1 MLNRRSIEAVAAAG
15 AAGPSE
21 VRPLYESYCFSR
33 IPWTIEAALT
43 GEPNPRIL
51 PPDTLGALAG
61 PRPDT
66 VVLLFVD
73 AFGWRFFERFAES
86 APALARFL
94 RDGTVSKLTSVF
106 PSTTS
111 AHVAC
116 LHSGQTPAESGI
128 YEWFQYEP
136 AVGDMIA
143 PLLSSRAGDQ
153 GRNGLRLPPGALF
166 EGETLHERLAA
177 RGVRSI
183 SVTPAEFTP
192 SPFNDAFTRGT
203 VEVPWKGLARG
214 LDALTRVVAAAPR
227 GPEAGAEPR
236 AEPAPKPGAE
246 PGQAPGP
253 ERRLVHYYYGGIDR
267 DAHRFGPDSPELRRT
282 VLRFFDQLERRFFAP
297 LERRTRAGTGTGA
310 EAGAGHRR
318 REGGPGPV
326 RGQERRREQARGQG
340 RGRGQGSEQG
350 GPPGKTCVVLTADH
364 GMMAHDPARAVY
376 LNRVLPEV
384 EGWIERGP
392 SGRRKVPAGSPR
404 DFFLHLREECFDEAV
419 GAIREALAG
428 VAEVRAVRGLLA
440 AGYFGDAPPSRR
452 FLDRVGNAV
461 ILPRPGRA
469 VWWYEEGR
477 FESRHPGDH
486 GGLSPEEMEIP
497 FGVLSI

>member
-1 MLNRRSIEAVAAAG
+1 MLNLRSIEAVAAA
-15 AAGPSE
+15 AVGPHE
-21 VRPLYESYCFSR
+21 VRPLYDSYCFSR

-43 GEPNPRIL
+43 GEPNPRTL
-51 PPDTLGALAG
+51 PSDALGALAG
-61 PRPDT
+61 ERPDT

-73 AFGWRFFERFAES
+73 AFGWRFFERFAER
-86 APALARFL
+86 APALTRFL

-116 LHSGQTPAESGI
+116 LHSGRTPAESGI

-136 AVGDMIA
+136 AVDEMIA
-143 PLLSSRAGDQ
+143 PLLASRAGDK

-166 EGETLHERLAA
+166 DGETLHERLAA
-177 RGVRSI
+177 RGVRSV

-192 SPFNDAFTRGT
+192 SPFNDAFTRGA
-203 VEVPWKGLARG
+203 VETPWKGLARG
-214 LDALTRVVAAAPR
+214 LDALAGAVARPT
-227 GPEAGAEPR
+227 GPEP
-236 AEPAPKPGAE
+236 
-246 PGQAPGP
+246 
-253 ERRLVHYYYGGIDR
+253 RLVHYYYGGIDR
-267 DAHRFGPDSPELRRT
+267 AAHRFGPDSSGLRRT
-282 VLRFFDQLERRFFAP
+282 VLRFFAQLERRFFAA
-297 LERRTRAGTGTGA
+297 LGSG
-310 EAGAGHRR
+310 AGAGRR
-318 REGGPGPV
+318 GREPG
-326 RGQERRREQARGQG
+326 RRQWSRQ
-340 RGRGQGSEQG
+340 GRGQGPG
-350 GPPGKTCVVLTADH
+350 RGAPAGKTCVVLTADH
-364 GMMAHDPARAVY
+364 GMMAHDPARTVY

-392 SGRRKVPAGSPR
+392 AGRLKVPAGSPR

-428 VAEVRAVRGLLA
+428 VAEVRPVRGLLA

>member
-1 MLNRRSIEAVAAAG
+1 MLNRRSIEAVAAA
-15 AAGPSE
+15 AAGPGE

-33 IPWTIEAALT
+33 IPWTVEAALT
-43 GEPNPRIL
+43 GEPNPRTL
-51 PPDTLGALAG
+51 PPDALGALAG

-86 APALARFL
+86 VPALARFL

-136 AVGDMIA
+136 SVGEMIA

-153 GRNGLRLPPGALF
+153 GRNGLRLPPDALF

-177 RGVRSI
+177 RGVGSI

-203 VEVPWKGLARG
+203 VEAPWKSFARG
-214 LDALTRVVAAAPR
+214 LDALVGAVAAPPR
-227 GPEAGAEPR
+227 GPRAGPKPGPEPGP
-236 AEPAPKPGAE
+236 EPGAE
-246 PGQAPGP
+246 PGEAPQP
-253 ERRLVHYYYGGIDR
+253 ERRLIHYYYGGIDR
-267 DAHRFGPDSPELRRT
+267 DAHRFGPDSPELART

-297 LERRTRAGTGTGA
+297 LERRTGTGTGA
-310 EAGAGHRR
+310 GRR
-318 REGGPGPV
+318 RRWEGGPGPAPG
-326 RGQERRREQARGQG
+326 RERRREQARGQE
-340 RGRGQGSEQG
+340 RGES
-350 GPPGKTCVVLTADH
+350 PGKTCVVLTADH
-364 GMMAHDPARAVY
+364 GMMGHDPARVVY

-384 EGWIERGP
+384 EGWIECGP
-392 SGRRKVPAGSPR
+392 SGRLKVPAGSPR
-404 DFFLHLREECFDEAV
+404 DFFLHLREDCFDEAV
-419 GAIREALAG
+419 GAIREALSG

-440 AGYFGDAPPSRR
+440 AGYFGDRPPSRR

>member
-1 MLNRRSIEAVAAAG
+1 MLNRRSIEAVLAAAAG
-15 AAGPSE
+15 PHE
-21 VRPLYESYCFSR
+21 IRPLYGSYCFSR

-43 GEPNPRIL
+43 GEPNPRTL

-61 PRPDT
+61 RPAT

-73 AFGWRFFERFAES
+73 AFGWRFFEEFAES
-86 APALARFL
+86 TPALARFL

-116 LHSGQTPAESGI
+116 LHSGLTPAESGI
-128 YEWFQYEP
+128 YEWYQYEP
-136 AVGDMIA
+136 AVGEMIA
-143 PLLSSRAGDQ
+143 PLLSSRAGDK
-153 GRNGLRLPPGALF
+153 GRNGLELPPGTLF
-166 EGETLHERLAA
+166 DGETLHERLAA

-214 LDALTRVVAAAPR
+214 LNALARAVASPA
-227 GPEAGAEPR
+227 GPEPR
-236 AEPAPKPGAE
+236 
-246 PGQAPGP
+246 
-253 ERRLVHYYYGGIDR
+253 LIHYYYGGVDR
-267 DAHRFGPDSPELRRT
+267 IAHRSGPGSPELRET
-282 VLRFFDQLERRFFAP
+282 VRRFFAELERRFFRALVGETGGESGGGRSAP
-297 LERRTRAGTGTGA
+297 GA
-310 EAGAGHRR
+310 T
-318 REGGPGPV
+318 GPGSPL
-326 RGQERRREQARGQG
+326 GRRPAG
-340 RGRGQGSEQG
+340 R
-350 GPPGKTCVVLTADH
+350 TCVVLTADH
-364 GMMAHDPARAVY
+364 GMMGHDPARAVY

-384 EGWIERGP
+384 ARWMERGP
-392 SGRRKVPAGSPR
+392 GGRPKVPAGSPR
-404 DFFLHLREECFDEAV
+404 DFFLHLREDSFAKAL
-419 GAIREALAG
+419 GAIRDALAD
-428 VAEVRAVRGLLA
+428 VAEVRPVRDLVA

-461 ILPRPGRA
+461 ILPHPGRA

-486 GGLSPEEMEIP
+486 GGLTPEEMEIP

>member
-1 MLNRRSIEAVAAAG
+1 MLNLRSIEAVAAA
-15 AAGPSE
+15 AAGPNE
-21 VRPLYESYCFSR
+21 VRPLYDSYCFSR

-43 GEPNPRIL
+43 GEPNPRTL
-51 PPDTLGALAG
+51 PSDALGALAG
-61 PRPDT
+61 ERPDT
-66 VVLLFVD
+66 VVLLFID

-86 APALARFL
+86 TPALARFL

-116 LHSGQTPAESGI
+116 LHSGRTPAETGI

-136 AVGDMIA
+136 AVDEMIA
-143 PLLSSRAGDQ
+143 PLLASRAGDE
-153 GRNGLRLPPGALF
+153 GRNGLDLPPGALF
-166 EGETLHERLAA
+166 DGETLHERLAA
-177 RGVRSI
+177 RGVRSV

-192 SPFNDAFTRGT
+192 SPFNDAFTRGA
-203 VEVPWKGLARG
+203 VEAPWKGLARG
-214 LDALTRVVAAAPR
+214 LDALAGAVARPT
-227 GPEAGAEPR
+227 GPEP
-236 AEPAPKPGAE
+236 
-246 PGQAPGP
+246 
-253 ERRLVHYYYGGIDR
+253 RLVHYYYGGIDR
-267 DAHRFGPDSPELRRT
+267 AAHRLGPDSSGLRRT
-282 VLRFFDQLERRFFAP
+282 VLRFFAQLERRFFAA
-297 LERRTRAGTGTGA
+297 LEGG
-310 EAGAGHRR
+310 AGAGRR
-318 REGGPGPV
+318 GQEPV
-326 RGQERRREQARGQG
+326 RGRGARQGQARGW
-340 RGRGQGSEQG
+340 G
-350 GPPGKTCVVLTADH
+350 GPAGKTCVVLTADH
-364 GMMAHDPARAVY
+364 GMMAHDPARTVH

-392 SGRRKVPAGSPR
+392 AGRLKVPAGSPR

-419 GAIREALAG
+419 GAIRETLAG
-428 VAEVRAVRGLLA
+428 VAEVRPVRGLLA

>member
-1 MLNRRSIEAVAAAG
+1 MLNRRSIDAVAAV
-15 AAGPSE
+15 AAGPHE

-33 IPWTIEAALT
+33 IPWTLEAALT
-43 GEPNPRIL
+43 GEPNPRTL

-73 AFGWRFFERFAES
+73 AFGWRFFEEFAECT
-86 APALARFL
+86 PALARFL

-116 LHSGQTPAESGI
+116 LHSGLTPAESGI
-128 YEWFQYEP
+128 YEWYQYEP
-136 AVGDMIA
+136 AVGEVIA
-143 PLLSSRAGDQ
+143 PLLSSRAGDK
-153 GRNGLRLPPGALF
+153 GRNGLDLPPGTLF
-166 EGETLHERLAA
+166 DGETLHERLAA

-214 LDALTRVVAAAPR
+214 LNALAREVRAPS
-227 GPEAGAEPR
+227 G
-236 AEPAPKPGAE
+236 
-246 PGQAPGP
+246 PGP
-253 ERRLVHYYYGGIDR
+253 RLIHYYYGGIDR
-267 DAHRFGPDSPELRRT
+267 IAHRSGPDSPGLRRT
-282 VLRFFDQLERRFFAP
+282 VRRFFDELERRFFVV
-297 LERRTRAGTGTGA
+297 LERDRSVAPHGRRPLYAVASGSGAASRPEPEPEPGSASERDTASRPAG
-310 EAGAGHRR
+310 RI
-318 REGGPGPV
+318 
-326 RGQERRREQARGQG
+326 
-340 RGRGQGSEQG
+340 S
-350 GPPGKTCVVLTADH
+350 VVLTADH
-364 GMMAHDPARAVY
+364 GMMGHDPARTVY

-384 EGWIERGP
+384 EGWLERGP
-392 SGRRKVPAGSPR
+392 AGRLKVPAGSPR
-404 DFFLHLREECFDEAV
+404 DFFLHLREGCFDVAL
-419 GAIREALAG
+419 GAIRDALAG
-428 VAEVRAVRGLLA
+428 VADVCPVCDLVA
-440 AGYFGDAPPSRR
+440 AGYFGDTAPSRR

-461 ILPRPGRA
+461 ILPHPGRA

>member
-1 MLNRRSIEAVAAAG
+1 MLNRRSVEAVSAAAAG
-15 AAGPSE
+15 PHE
-21 VRPLYESYCFSR
+21 IRPLYESYCFSR

-43 GEPNPRIL
+43 GVPNPRTL
-51 PPDTLGALAG
+51 PPDALGALAG

-66 VVLLFVD
+66 VVVLFVD
-73 AFGWRFFERFAES
+73 AFGWRFFEEFAES
-86 APALARFL
+86 TPALARFL

-116 LHSGQTPAESGI
+116 LHSGLTPAASGI
-128 YEWFQYEP
+128 YEWYQYEP
-136 AVGDMIA
+136 AVGEMIA
-143 PLLSSRAGDQ
+143 PLLSSRAGEK
-153 GRNGLRLPPGALF
+153 GRNGLALAPETLF
-166 EGETLHERLAA
+166 DGETLHERLAA

-214 LDALTRVVAAAPR
+214 LNALAREVRAPS
-227 GPEAGAEPR
+227 GSGS
-236 AEPAPKPGAE
+236 
-246 PGQAPGP
+246 
-253 ERRLVHYYYGGIDR
+253 RLIHYYYGGIDR
-267 DAHRFGPDSPELRRT
+267 IAHRSGPDSPELRRT
-282 VLRFFDQLERRFFAP
+282 VRRFFDELERRFFAV
-297 LERRTRAGTGTGA
+297 LERDRSVAPHGRRPRHAVASGS
-310 EAGAGHRR
+310 GAGSRPE
-318 REGGPGPV
+318 REPEPGSAS
-326 RGQERRREQARGQG
+326 GREAASRPDG
-340 RGRGQGSEQG
+340 RGR
-350 GPPGKTCVVLTADH
+350 TCVVLTADH
-364 GMMAHDPARAVY
+364 GMMGHDPARTVY
-376 LNRVLPEV
+376 LNRVLPEA
-384 EGWIERGP
+384 ERWMERGP
-392 SGRRKVPAGSPR
+392 GGRLKVPAGSPR
-404 DFFLHLREECFDEAV
+404 DFFLHLREDRFDEALA
-419 GAIREALAG
+419 AIRDALAG
-428 VAEVRAVRGLLA
+428 VAEVHPVRDLVA
-440 AGYFGDAPPSRR
+440 AGYFGDTPPSRR

>member
-1 MLNRRSIEAVAAAG
+1 MLNRRSIDAVAAA
-15 AAGPSE
+15 AAGPHE
-21 VRPLYESYCFSR
+21 VRPLYDSYCFSR

-43 GEPNPRIL
+43 GEPNPRTL
-51 PPDTLGALAG
+51 PPDTLGALAD
-61 PRPDT
+61 RPDT

-73 AFGWRFFERFAES
+73 AFGWRFFEEFAES
-86 APALARFL
+86 TPALARFL

-116 LHSGQTPAESGI
+116 LHSGLTPAESGI
-128 YEWFQYEP
+128 YEWYQYEP
-136 AVGDMIA
+136 GVGEMIA
-143 PLLSSRAGDQ
+143 PLLSSRAGDK
-153 GRNGLRLPPGALF
+153 GRNGLELPPGTLF
-166 EGETLHERLAA
+166 DGETLHERLAA
-177 RGVRSI
+177 RGVRSF

-203 VEVPWKGLARG
+203 VDVPYKGLARG
-214 LDALTRVVAAAPR
+214 LNALARLVTEPGGTAPR
-227 GPEAGAEPR
+227 
-236 AEPAPKPGAE
+236 
-246 PGQAPGP
+246 
-253 ERRLVHYYYGGIDR
+253 LIHYYYGGVDR
-267 DAHRFGPDSPELRRT
+267 IAHRSGPGSPELRET
-282 VLRFFDQLERRFFAP
+282 VRRFFSGLERRFFGV
-297 LERRTRAGTGTGA
+297 LERARSVGSHGSRAQARVRGAGTG
-310 EAGAGHRR
+310 AG
-318 REGGPGPV
+318 
-326 RGQERRREQARGQG
+326 G
-340 RGRGQGSEQG
+340 RADPGSEPDAAS
-350 GPPGKTCVVLTADH
+350 GPAGRISVVLTADH
-364 GMMAHDPARAVY
+364 GMMGHDPARTVY

-384 EGWIERGP
+384 ERWMDSGP
-392 SGRRKVPAGSPR
+392 TGRPKVPAGSPR
-404 DFFLHLREECFDEAV
+404 DFFLHLREDRFDEAMA
-419 GAIREALAG
+419 AIRAALAD
-428 VAEVRAVRGLLA
+428 VAEVRPVRDLVV

>member
-1 MLNRRSIEAVAAAG
+1 MLNRRSIEAVAAVAVS
-15 AAGPSE
+15 PHE

-43 GEPNPRIL
+43 GEPNPRTL
-51 PPDTLGALAG
+51 PSDTLGALAD
-61 PRPDT
+61 RPDT

-73 AFGWRFFERFAES
+73 AFGWRFFEEFAES
-86 APALARFL
+86 TPALARFL

-116 LHSGQTPAESGI
+116 LHSGLTPAESGI
-128 YEWFQYEP
+128 YEWYQYEP
-136 AVGDMIA
+136 AVGEMIA
-143 PLLSSRAGDQ
+143 PLLSSRAGDK
-153 GRNGLRLPPGALF
+153 GRNGLDLPPGTLF
-166 EGETLHERLAA
+166 DGETLHERLAA

-214 LDALTRVVAAAPR
+214 LNALARAVASPA
-227 GPEAGAEPR
+227 GPEPR
-236 AEPAPKPGAE
+236 
-246 PGQAPGP
+246 
-253 ERRLVHYYYGGIDR
+253 LIHYYYGGVDR
-267 DAHRFGPDSPELRRT
+267 IAHRSGPGSPELRET
-282 VLRFFDQLERRFFAP
+282 VRRFFAELERRFFRVLVGETEGASGSGQSEP
-297 LERRTRAGTGTGA
+297 GAAGS
-310 EAGAGHRR
+310 
-318 REGGPGPV
+318 
-326 RGQERRREQARGQG
+326 
-340 RGRGQGSEQG
+340 GS
-350 GPPGKTCVVLTADH
+350 PPGRKPTGRTCVVLTADH
-364 GMMAHDPARAVY
+364 GMMGHDPARTVY

-384 EGWIERGP
+384 ERWMERGP
-392 SGRRKVPAGSPR
+392 GGRPKVPAGSPR
-404 DFFLHLREECFDEAV
+404 DFFLHLREDSFAEAL
-419 GAIREALAG
+419 GAIRDALAD
-428 VAEVRAVRGLLA
+428 VAEVRPVRDLVA

-486 GGLSPEEMEIP
+486 GGLTPEEMEIP

>member
-1 MLNRRSIEAVAAAG
+1 MLNCRSVEAVAAA
-15 AAGPSE
+15 AVGPHE
-21 VRPLYESYCFSR
+21 VRPLYGTYCFSR

-43 GEPNPRIL
+43 GEPNPRTL
-51 PPDTLGALAG
+51 PADTLGALAD
-61 PRPDT
+61 RPDT

-73 AFGWRFFERFAES
+73 AFGWRFFEEFAENT
-86 APALARFL
+86 PALARFL

-116 LHSGQTPAESGI
+116 LHSGLTPAESGI
-128 YEWFQYEP
+128 YEWYQYEP
-136 AVGDMIA
+136 AVGEMIA
-143 PLLSSRAGDQ
+143 PLLSSRAGDK
-153 GRNGLRLPPGALF
+153 GRNGLALPPGTLF
-166 EGETLHERLAA
+166 DGETLHERLAA

-203 VEVPWKGLARG
+203 VEVPWKRLTRGLNALARAVG
-214 LDALTRVVAAAPR
+214 SAA
-227 GPEAGAEPR
+227 GPEPR
-236 AEPAPKPGAE
+236 
-246 PGQAPGP
+246 
-253 ERRLVHYYYGGIDR
+253 LIHYYYGGVDR
-267 DAHRFGPDSPELRRT
+267 IAHRSGPGSPELRET
-282 VLRFFDQLERRFFAP
+282 VRRFFAE
-297 LERRTRAGTGTGA
+297 LEQRFFVALGSGEGA
-310 EAGAGHRR
+310 ER
-318 REGGPGPV
+318 
-326 RGQERRREQARGQG
+326 
-340 RGRGQGSEQG
+340 RGRGPAGR
-350 GPPGKTCVVLTADH
+350 TCVVLTADH

-384 EGWIERGP
+384 EGWLERGAA
-392 SGRRKVPAGSPR
+392 GRLKVPAGSPR
-404 DFFLHLREECFDEAV
+404 DFFLHLREDCFDEAL
-419 GAIREALAG
+419 GAIRGALAG
-428 VAEVRAVRGLLA
+428 VAEVRPVRDLVA
-440 AGYFGDAPPSRR
+440 AGYFGDTPPSPR

>member
-1 MLNRRSIEAVAAAG
+1 MLNRRSIEAVGAAAAG
-15 AAGPSE
+15 PNE
-21 VRPLYESYCFSR
+21 VRPLYDSYCFSR

-43 GEPNPRIL
+43 GEPNPRTL
-51 PPDTLGALAG
+51 PPDALGALAG
-61 PRPDT
+61 RRPDT
-66 VVLLFVD
+66 VVVLFVD
-73 AFGWRFFERFAES
+73 AFGWRFFEPFAES
-86 APALARFL
+86 TPALARFL

-116 LHSGQTPAESGI
+116 LHSGRTPAESGI

-136 AVGDMIA
+136 AVGEMIA
-143 PLLSSRAGDQ
+143 PLLGSRAGDKE
-153 GRNGLRLPPGALF
+153 RNGLDLSPDLLF
-166 EGETLHERLAA
+166 DGETLHERLAA

-203 VEVPWKGLARG
+203 VEAPWKGLARG
-214 LDALTRVVAAAPR
+214 LDALAGAVASPS
-227 GPEAGAEPR
+227 GPEP
-236 AEPAPKPGAE
+236 
-246 PGQAPGP
+246 
-253 ERRLVHYYYGGIDR
+253 RLVHYYYGGIDR

-282 VLRFFDQLERRFFAP
+282 VRRFFAELERRFFVR
-297 LERRTRAGTGTGA
+297 LERG
-310 EAGAGHRR
+310 EGAGR
-318 REGGPGPV
+318 
-326 RGQERRREQARGQG
+326 
-340 RGRGQGSEQG
+340 RGRG
-350 GPPGKTCVVLTADH
+350 PAGKTCVVLTADH
-364 GMMAHDPARAVY
+364 GMMAHDPAHAVY
-376 LNRVLPEV
+376 LNRVLPGV
-384 EGWIERGP
+384 EEWLERGP
-392 SGRRKVPAGSPR
+392 AGRLKVPAGSPR
-404 DFFLHLREECFDEAV
+404 DFFLHLRDDCFGVAV

-428 VAEVRAVRGLLA
+428 VAEVRPVRDLVA
-440 AGYFGDAPPSRR
+440 AGYFGDTPPSRR

-461 ILPRPGRA
+461 ILPYPGRA

>member
-1 MLNRRSIEAVAAAG
+1 MLNRRSIDAVAAA
-15 AAGPSE
+15 AVGPHE
-21 VRPLYESYCFSR
+21 VRPLYGSYCFSR
-33 IPWTIEAALT
+33 IPWTLEAALI
-43 GEPNPRIL
+43 GEPNPRTL
-51 PPDTLGALAG
+51 PADTLGALGAPAG
-61 PRPDT
+61 RRPDT

-73 AFGWRFFERFAES
+73 AFGWRFFEEFAES
-86 APALARFL
+86 TPALARFL

-116 LHSGQTPAESGI
+116 LHSGLTPAASGI
-128 YEWFQYEP
+128 YEWYQYEP
-136 AVGDMIA
+136 AVGEMIA
-143 PLLSSRAGDQ
+143 PLLSSRAGDK
-153 GRNGLRLPPGALF
+153 GRNGLDLPPGTLF
-166 EGETLHERLAA
+166 DGETLHERLAA
-177 RGVRSI
+177 RGVRSL

-214 LDALTRVVAAAPR
+214 LNALAREVRAP
-227 GPEAGAEPR
+227 AG
-236 AEPAPKPGAE
+236 
-246 PGQAPGP
+246 PGP
-253 ERRLVHYYYGGIDR
+253 RLIHYYYGGIDR
-267 DAHRFGPDSPELRRT
+267 VGHRSGPDSPKLRRT
-282 VLRFFDQLERRFFAP
+282 VRRFFGELERRFFSVLERDRSGAP
-297 LERRTRAGTGTGA
+297 LGARPPAPAPGAGADRVSGRTPEPEPEPEPKPGDGRAGSDA
-310 EAGAGHRR
+310 ASR
-318 REGGPGPV
+318 
-326 RGQERRREQARGQG
+326 
-340 RGRGQGSEQG
+340 
-350 GPPGKTCVVLTADH
+350 PPGRTCVVLTADH
-364 GMMAHDPARAVY
+364 GMMGHDPARTVY

-384 EGWIERGP
+384 ERWMERGP
-392 SGRRKVPAGSPR
+392 GGRPKVPAGSPR
-404 DFFLHLREECFDEAV
+404 DFFLHLRQDRFDEALA
-419 GAIREALAG
+419 AIRGALTD
-428 VAEVRAVRGLLA
+428 VAEVRPVHDLVA